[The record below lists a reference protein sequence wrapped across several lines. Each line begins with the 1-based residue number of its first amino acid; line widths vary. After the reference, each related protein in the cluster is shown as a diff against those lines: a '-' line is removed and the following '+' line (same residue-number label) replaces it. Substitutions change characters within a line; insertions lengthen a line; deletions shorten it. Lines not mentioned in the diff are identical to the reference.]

1 MAKPIAKS
9 YLTALTGKTPKNP
22 TIDQEKKAVIAQLTK
37 SQPIKAETIKAET
50 IKAEPIEEPKLISQQ
65 DALKEW
71 YLETS
76 LEEDD
81 YEDIEYLIGYA
92 KISSINLY
100 RFVVANKLPIRAWL
114 VEEYAGYMYVSDL
127 KIFYRNKMIK
137 DVTLAKIGS
146 TIKPAY
152 LQRFMNVVRSGDSEM
167 DPTMHRTPVD
177 CIMRPRNSM

>member
-37 SQPIKAETIKAET
+37 SQPIKAEPIKAET

-127 KIFYRNKMIK
+127 KIFYRNKK
-137 DVTLAKIGS
+137 EK
-146 TIKPAY
+146 
-152 LQRFMNVVRSGDSEM
+152 
-167 DPTMHRTPVD
+167 
-177 CIMRPRNSM
+177 